1 MCFRHAVFAPLGY
14 ETALFKG
21 LSEPIIC
28 QGTPANTLR
37 ANPDDRKTSR
47 LSEFGEMLRAAFDLL
62 DLPTKP
68 SSGHNVLFVRR
79 EDYLAHPRHNGR
91 VESRLSN
98 EQEVFDTIKN
108 WAANHTKCKLNIING
123 LFAHMPMK
131 EQLRAIQEASVV
143 IGAHGAGLT
152 HLVAA
157 TPDTIVLELISSFYR
172 RPHFSLIS
180 EWKGLEYHAINLAGS
195 YARPAI
201 VIDELSILVSSLK
214 C

>member
-1 MCFRHAVFAPLGY
+1 VCFRHAVFAPLGY

-108 WAANHTKCKLNIING
+108 WAANHTMCKLNIING